1 MKKVI
6 ISFLILFTS
15 VLSIQAKSV
24 NRDFSG
30 VIKDSGVDKEAV
42 TVSIKEAD
50 SGKVVYS
57 LNDMILFHPASVQ
70 KIITM
75 PVAADILGSD
85 YKFSTKLYK
94 RGSGKYVVELGAD
107 PFLTSGDLKALT
119 SKVETGVNHIYID
132 DSILDKKTWGE
143 GWQWDDDLNILMP
156 KFGSYNLDNN
166 LVKVTIMPS
175 QDGRNATIVNSSKY
189 PFVFLSSVITGS
201 TTDIKVSREN
211 SISANTI
218 NFSGT
223 VSRPTSIYIPINN
236 LQRYFYIKLNQ
247 SLENN
252 KIYLAENF
260 TVDKVRANDLKVTE
274 INHDLS
280 SALDEIIKN
289 SNNLMAET
297 VFKLSGG
304 KYINSKGNS
313 AGVKH
318 SGTDSD
324 AIKAFDNYCK
334 KNNLDNS
341 RVRIVDGSGVS
352 KNNLLSADFI
362 TEFLVLNKKNSV
374 MDRLPQPGEGTLTHR
389 MLPLKDNLRAKTGT
403 LSDISSIA
411 GYLTSKSGNKY
422 VFCIMINDMKL
433 SPSDKKVLE
442 DYIIREAYLRL

>member
-1 MKKVI
+1 MKRIV
-6 ISFLILFTS
+6 ILFLTLFMS

-24 NRDFSG
+24 KHDFSS
-30 VIKDSGVDKEAV
+30 VIKESGVDRESV

-75 PVAADILGSD
+75 PIAADILGND

-94 RGSGKYVVELGAD
+94 RGSEKYVVELGAD

-143 GWQWDDDLNILMP
+143 GWQWDDDLNIMMP
-156 KFGSYNLDNN
+156 KFGSYNLDKN

-175 QDGRNATIVNSSKY
+175 QDGRNAKVVNSSKY
-189 PFVFLSSVITGS
+189 PFVFLSSVMTGS
-201 TTDIKVSREN
+201 TTEIKVSRDN

-260 TVDKVRANDLKVTE
+260 TIDTVRPNDLKVTE

-304 KYINSKGNS
+304 KYINSDGNS
-313 AGVKH
+313 KH
-318 SGTDSD
+318 PGTDTD
-324 AIKAFDNYCK
+324 GIKAFDDYCK

-341 RVRIVDGSGVS
+341 RIRIVDGSGVS

-362 TEFLVLNKKNSV
+362 TEFLVLNRKNPI
-374 MDRLPQPGEGTLTHR
+374 MGRLPQPGEGTLTHR
-389 MLPLKDNLRAKTGT
+389 MLPLKDNLKAKTGT

-411 GYLTSKSGNKY
+411 GYLTSKSGKKY

-433 SPSDKKVLE
+433 SPSDKKMLE